1 MADLTML
8 PNHIVPLLDQDGTP
22 LAGMLYGVTSS
33 DNAVARPGDTG
44 GAHWGIVSVA
54 VGTATINVVRHSDG
68 ESGTDK
74 TVEVTAEEVPDFEWS
89 FGTPVPGV
97 GF

>member
-8 PNHIVPLLDQDGTP
+8 PDYIVPLLDENGAALPGAAYD
-22 LAGMLYGVTSS
+22 VTSS
-33 DNAVARPGDTG
+33 DDAVARPGDTG

-54 VGTATINVVRHSDG
+54 PGTATIHVVRHSDG
-68 ESGTDK
+68 ATGTDK
-74 TVEVTAEEVPDFEWS
+74 TVEVTAAAAPGFEWS
-89 FGTPVPGV
+89 FGTPVPGI